1 MSVVHVVVGV
11 IINNDDQI
19 LIAKRASHQ
28 HQGDK
33 WEFPGGKRENAETP
47 QQALRRELK
56 EELGI
61 DIQSANQLIEIKH
74 QYSDKVV
81 LLDVYE
87 VKHWQGEA
95 EGREGQPLR
104 WVDRSDLK
112 RYDFP
117 AANAEILRK
126 LLVLYNGDFT

>member
-11 IINNDDQI
+11 IINKDDQI
-19 LIAKRASHQ
+19 LIARRASHQ

-33 WEFPGGKRENAETP
+33 WEFPGGKVERAETP

-61 DIQSANQLIEIKH
+61 DIQSAKQLIEIKH

-87 VKHWQGEA
+87 IRDWQGEA
-95 EGREGQPLR
+95 EGCEGQPLR
-104 WVDRSDLK
+104 WVDRSDLGL
-112 RYDFP
+112 YDFP
-117 AANAEILRK
+117 AANTEILST
-126 LLVLYNGDFT
+126 LDAL

>member
-1 MSVVHVVVGV
+1 MSVVHVVVGI
-11 IINNDDQI
+11 IINKDDQI

-33 WEFPGGKRENAETP
+33 WEFPGGKVEEGETP
-47 QQALRRELK
+47 QQALQRELK

-61 DIQSANQLIEIKH
+61 DIKSANQLIEIKH
-74 QYSDKVV
+74 QYSDKAV

-87 VKHWQGEA
+87 VRKWQGEA
-95 EGREGQPLR
+95 VGREGQPLR

-112 RYDFP
+112 LYDFP
-117 AANAEILRK
+117 AANAEILSS
-126 LLVLYNGDFT
+126 LDAL

>member
-1 MSVVHVVVGV
+1 MTIVHVVVGV
-11 IINNDDQI
+11 IINQDDQI

-33 WEFPGGKRENAETP
+33 WEFPGGKVEKAETP

-61 DIQSANQLIEIKH
+61 DIQSSKRITEIKH
-74 QYSDKVV
+74 QYTDKTV

-87 VKHWQGEA
+87 VRDWLGIT
-95 EGREGQPLR
+95 EGKEGQPLL
-104 WVDRSDLK
+104 WVNKTALNQ
-112 RYDFP
+112 YEFP
-117 AANAEILRK
+117 AANAEILRS
-126 LLVLYNGDFT
+126 LAAL